1 MRRFKL
7 EADLGAVFMRIVD
20 PLVER
25 ARKKNRSSGK
35 NVQDAKNAK
44 DRPLPGKKLA
54 LRSGSFGSDRGF
66 FGKHDGDVVFDGVDA
81 AAGAALEAG
90 GVGEW
95 IDGSFAE
102 RADEDGEE
110 FFGNWHGVLRRE

>member
-1 MRRFKL
+1 
-7 EADLGAVFMRIVD
+7 MRIVD

-25 ARKKNRSSGK
+25 ARKKHRSSRK
-35 NVQDAKNAK
+35 NVRDAKYAE
-44 DRPLPGKKLA
+44 DRPLQRKERG

-90 GVGEW
+90 AVGER
-95 IDGSFAE
+95 IDGSFADG
-102 RADEDGEE
+102 ADENVEE
-110 FFGNWHGVLRRE
+110 FFGNWHGVLRWE